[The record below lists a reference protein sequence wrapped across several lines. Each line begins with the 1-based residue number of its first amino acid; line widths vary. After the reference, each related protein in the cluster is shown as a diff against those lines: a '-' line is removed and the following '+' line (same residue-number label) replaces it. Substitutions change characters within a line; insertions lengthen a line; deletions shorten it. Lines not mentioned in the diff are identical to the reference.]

1 VRGLTGVRGRAAGAA
16 LVVAALSACSRPT
29 VAPLPLVV
37 PLQEQNVLT
46 VRPLNVPSSPSPLME
61 VQVGSLRAAI
71 PEGWRTRLLPDN
83 VGRQGFE
90 ASPRME
96 DWDRGLPA
104 ASGIEAFWVDVEKLQ
119 IPSDYLYLAARSV
132 SFHRQAHDQQCA
144 QSRMDVVANHPP
156 DFTGHHDSPSDFVAS
171 MRGTC
176 VAKDGSSARWGY
188 VVAAPGFGAAR
199 SVGIPSSGLYVVMAE
214 VAGPHAE
221 ALLREML
228 SRARFGDTTMTQLVR
243 AAGREQPN

>member
-1 VRGLTGVRGRAAGAA
+1 
-16 LVVAALSACSRPT
+16 LVLVALSACSRPAA
-29 VAPLPLVV
+29 VPAVVV
-37 PLQEQNVLT
+37 PIQDTDVLT

-71 PEGWRTRLLPDN
+71 PEGWHTRLLADN
-83 VGRQGFE
+83 VARQGFE
-90 ASPRME
+90 ASPRMD
-96 DWDRGLPA
+96 DWDRGIPA

-132 SFHRQAHDQQCA
+132 SFHRTAYDKRCA
-144 QSRMDVVANHPP
+144 PSRLDVVANHPP
-156 DFTGHHDSPSDFVAS
+156 DFTGHHDSPGDFVAS

-176 VAKDGSSARWGY
+176 LAKDGSSARWGY
-188 VVAAPGFGAAR
+188 VVAAPGFGPVR
-199 SVGIPSSGLYVVMAE
+199 SVGIPTSGLYVVMAE

-228 SRARFGDTTMTQLVR
+228 SRARFGDTTVTQLVR